1 MPKHISKMEDGHF
14 LVETDE
20 EYKKRTGGGC
30 LGTLGVLLILAFI
43 VFAKCDDYDK
53 STNATPKTEVAAQ
66 KPETKTE
73 TISKPAEAPKAAI
86 SNATP
91 VVSKSMEEDIPV
103 VKNEPKE
110 SKVQTN
116 SPITKEI
123 VEDATASVDIE
134 AAVKQV
140 NELYKT
146 ATAAL
151 KAGNNNDALKA
162 LEEMKA
168 IQAEMPK
175 KVNRINDKI
184 KSLERKIK

>member
-43 VFAKCDDYDK
+43 VFAKCDDDDK
-53 STNATPKTEVAAQ
+53 STDATPKTEVAAQ

-73 TISKPAEAPKAAI
+73 TISKPAEAPKAAT

-91 VVSKSMEEDIPV
+91 VVSKSVEEDIPV
-103 VKNEPKE
+103 AKDEPKE

-140 NELYKT
+140 NKLYRT

-151 KAGNNNDALKA
+151 KEGNNDEALKP
-162 LEEMKA
+162 LEDMKA

>member
-14 LVETDE
+14 LVETDK

-30 LGTLGVLLILAFI
+30 LGTLGVLLILSFI
-43 VFAKCDDYDK
+43 VFAKCDDDDK
-53 STNATPKTEVAAQ
+53 STDATPKTEVAAQ

-91 VVSKSMEEDIPV
+91 VVSKSVEEDIPV
-103 VKNEPKE
+103 VKDEPKE

-184 KSLERKIK
+184 KSLERKIR

>member
-14 LVETDE
+14 LVETDK

-30 LGTLGVLLILAFI
+30 LGTLGVLLILSFI
-43 VFAKCDDYDK
+43 VFAKCDDDDK
-53 STNATPKTEVAAQ
+53 STDATPKTEVAAQ

-91 VVSKSMEEDIPV
+91 VVSKSVEEDIPV
-103 VKNEPKE
+103 VKDEPKE

-162 LEEMKA
+162 LEKMKA

-184 KSLERKIK
+184 MSLERKIR

>member
-14 LVETDE
+14 LVETDK

-30 LGTLGVLLILAFI
+30 LGTLGVLLILSFI
-43 VFAKCDDYDK
+43 VFAKCDDDDK
-53 STNATPKTEVAAQ
+53 STDATPKTEVAAQ

-91 VVSKSMEEDIPV
+91 VVSKSVEEDIPV
-103 VKNEPKE
+103 VKDEPKE

-116 SPITKEI
+116 RPITKEI

-162 LEEMKA
+162 LEKMKA

-184 KSLERKIK
+184 MSLERKIR

>member
-1 MPKHISKMEDGHF
+1 MEDGHF
-14 LVETDE
+14 LVETDK

-30 LGTLGVLLILAFI
+30 LGTLGVLLILSFI
-43 VFAKCDDYDK
+43 VFAKCDDDDK
-53 STNATPKTEVAAQ
+53 STDATPKTEVAAQ

-73 TISKPAEAPKAAI
+73 TISKPAETPKAAI

-91 VVSKSMEEDIPV
+91 VVSKSVEEDIPV
-103 VKNEPKE
+103 VKDEPKE

-184 KSLERKIK
+184 KSLERKIR